1 MTTGAAS
8 LTYTY
13 NLVFSNLPDYAGTS
27 VDATGISSDPLFV
40 GGGDYHILAIL
51 PAANAGT
58 DSSSVTAVDIE
69 GQPKPSG
76 SGYEMGCDERNPPKF
91 VSWREPRN

>member
-8 LTYTY
+8 LTHTY

-27 VDATGISSDPLFV
+27 VDATEISSDPLFV
-40 GGGDYHILAIL
+40 GGGDYHILAIF

-69 GQPKPSG
+69 GQPRPSG
-76 SGYEMGCDERNPPKF
+76 SGYEMGCDELNPPKF